1 MDPSPGGDPGMGTK
15 RLAMRPYREI
25 MRLKYEAGLGHRAI
39 ARACAVGVGTV
50 SEYVRRAE
58 RAGLVWPL
66 PEDLDDAALEARLFP
81 APAGSGWVRAL
92 PDFAKL
98 HQELKRMGVTL
109 QLLWQEYRQDHPD
122 GYQYSQFCERYR
134 RFAKKLNP
142 SMRQV
147 HRAGEKAFVDFSG
160 KKPSIVDQ
168 RTGEITAVELFVGV
182 LGASGL
188 IYAEA
193 TLTQDPPSWI
203 AAHVRMVEWFGG
215 APEIFVP
222 DNLRSAITA
231 SCRYEPTVTRAYG
244 DFAEHYGAVVIPA
257 RVYRPKDKPKVELSV
272 LLAQRWILAVLRNR
286 TFFSLAELNTAIWRR
301 LEALNAR
308 PMQKLGVSRRQIFE
322 RLDKPALKAAA
333 ARSLRDGG
341 VEDLS
346 RQHRLSHRGRSQL
359 LQRAVSAHSRARRS
373 ALHALDG
380 RGPLQVT
387 PHCVAPAAL
396 GPREAVDE
404 AGTHAELAPGIRR
417 LDAVA
422 TRQLG

>member
-1 MDPSPGGDPGMGTK
+1 
-15 RLAMRPYREI
+15 MRPYREI

-39 ARACAVGVGTV
+39 ARACGVGVGTV
-50 SEYVRRAE
+50 SQYVRRAA

-98 HQELKRMGVTL
+98 HQELKRVGVTL
-109 QLLWQEYRQDHPD
+109 QLLWLEYRQDHPE

-134 RFAKKLNP
+134 RFAKKLSP

-160 KKPSIVDQ
+160 KKPQIVNQ
-168 RTGEITAVELFVGV
+168 QTGEITAVELFVGV

-193 TLTQDPPSWI
+193 TLTQDLPSWI
-203 AAHVRMVEWFGG
+203 AAHVRMLEWFGG
-215 APEIFVP
+215 APEIYVP

-231 SCRYEPTVTRAYG
+231 SCRYEPTVNRTYG
-244 DFAEHYGAVVIPA
+244 DFAEHYGGVVIPA

-286 TFFSLAELNTAIWRR
+286 TFFSLAELNTAIWQR
-301 LEALNAR
+301 LEALNAHSGQSEHPFR
-308 PMQKLGVSRRQIFE
+308 PR
-322 RLDKPALKAAA
+322 
-333 ARSLRDGG
+333 
-341 VEDLS
+341 
-346 RQHRLSHRGRSQL
+346 
-359 LQRAVSAHSRARRS
+359 
-373 ALHALDG
+373 
-380 RGPLQVT
+380 
-387 PHCVAPAAL
+387 
-396 GPREAVDE
+396 
-404 AGTHAELAPGIRR
+404 
-417 LDAVA
+417 
-422 TRQLG
+422 